1 MSLRL
6 VSSAKNLREQFK
18 GTSSSHSSHSNQT
31 LTMSSGSSIFTAS
44 SGISHARTL
53 DPAAMN
59 SASSI
64 LSRQG
69 TILRT
74 SSGGQLR
81 RSKSMQK
88 KTLISKVFADDSG
101 NDSLPD
107 LSMEMTLLIVKRCIK
122 EIRERGLTTKGIL
135 RQVQMGQSQ
144 RVITD
149 TIRLILDDDA
159 STELSA
165 LRQLDIHLVAHAMK
179 WAIRYSEETLVTYD
193 DYQVLYLQ
201 QDRSFSR
208 FVRDLPPTNRAIL
221 LDLFSLCA
229 DVTLLAHLNGMTL
242 VSVAKAISL
251 SIMAEPEGEFTTF
264 DASLQ
269 QRNQWGAACED
280 LLRAFLR
287 IKTTHDLAKIEQEDE
302 VDENRYVDNITRE
315 VRSARQRSNENG
327 HMPSIPM
334 HARADISVPS
344 SAGSSIMASSGWPSS
359 TTPTGVHGRPS
370 NNYFEHVPTPRSASP
385 HSQQSL
391 SRTHSLAQSTAS
403 RSRPLSPA
411 PFYEQ
416 DRMEYE
422 EIMQDQSH
430 LVRLRHPRQSM
441 ILKPG
446 EKDRRRSSVADMES
460 LYMLPVDSSTDGYES
475 EPEPMHD
482 SLVPDFAD
490 GLGWDF
496 SKLDALN
503 SDAVPTSESSQY
515 AKVNRSNSSS
525 TQGGSSQHISFSDQP
540 STRFGD
546 GVDQL
551 SPTFPAVQR
560 SSTTRARGGQ
570 AVAGGYTSP
579 SMSPQRAKRNSLLR
593 RSVSLDPHTMHGRVH
608 KRPNELRHDILSR
621 ELAIQAERAQVAEDI
636 RARLLEAK
644 QSVAQDK
651 LSSPALS
658 AFSLE
663 SSPQD
668 LERPCIPSR
677 SASKGLGRTVSK
689 SGGADAKLA
698 INVGGLPQKAFPA
711 GTVDE
716 LTPVSNPSSSSS
728 IASPKPQH
736 PRGSQEHHSHTDKKF
751 EVISRPKDIE
761 VSMHITPITPVSPKA
776 EMRSK
781 FHENFSDTPVA
792 PPPGYGSNNY
802 HKRSPATAS
811 SKSGQSSKMSPSS
824 STMSS
829 PMQPQSKP
837 VSRSNSKGQIPPSPL
852 PLQTTTTGASSAS
865 SQPPTSESKSK
876 AAGFIRALSFKLRS
890 KQSDEQLKPV
900 KINNHVV
907 NAVPAVPQAPAVS
920 IQPPRLELSF
930 LGDLGASGPTSAT
943 ANTTASKAS
952 AMENGPALANA
963 PAKLLQLN
971 ASNPGTGTP
980 ESWKRAAQATL
991 PVPELPKGFTGAR
1004 RSSGTLFGSGNVAL
1018 REQRRKSRMAA
1029 SSPRS
1034 PANHSKTDSKRT
1046 GPGHASSPSSPSGRK
1061 SNRIEKERTS
1071 SDSYTTD
1078 DGSILDDSKPS
1089 KSPVQLSP
1097 ASPKKAGEREYRF
1110 STATLLKDGKLY
1122 YQLQWDEFSEAGF
1135 KSDFFHQPEQ
1145 YLTGLHQKRKSKA
1158 AVGGPGMNSSPSAGK
1173 SKLGQPPT
1181 TSTTSWDHAP
1191 SGPLG
1196 QDQDQVQGRIQGQG
1210 QGQGLGQGQGQDRS
1224 DSGPSREQRAAAMKA
1239 ARESFMALAKDPK
1252 ALAALKA
1259 GSTGGIGQATIIGT
1273 GSFPIGSAQ
1282 PVLHS
1287 PLNLNWNPVP
1297 PKSPSRG
1304 KATPSQ
1310 PGPLDKTSNSSSS
1323 RALLPVNED
1332 DGKHQKNTLG
1342 KSSPTLSA
1350 AGTASQGS
1358 KTATAKPGKPS
1369 IIAGGAGSL
1378 SLSPEPNL
1386 AVDNGAPAKPAK
1398 KSRLFGSRF
1407 KASSKKNNRLSTQG
1421 GFVATTSG
1429 GIGYGGKKKQQQ
1441 RLLPMGVMRK
1451 DVMTKTEESLDE
1463 VFPWTCIEHMAGQ
1476 DSGWVML
1483 EPVQDGAVGWV
1494 KIDKLE
1500 EEMARLAESNKQQQQ
1515 QHQQQQ
1521 QQQHEDSRLP
1531 MMQREQ

>member
-1 MSLRL
+1 
-6 VSSAKNLREQFK
+6 
-18 GTSSSHSSHSNQT
+18 
-31 LTMSSGSSIFTAS
+31 MSSGSSIVTAT

-53 DPAAMN
+53 DPTAMN

-88 KTLISKVFADDSG
+88 KTLISKVFADESG

-144 RVITD
+144 RVITN

-179 WAIRYSEETLVTYD
+179 WAIRYSEETLVTYE
-193 DYQVLYLQ
+193 DYQVLYQ
-201 QDRSFSR
+201 QDRDFCE
-208 FVRDLPPTNRAIL
+208 FVRNLPPANSAIL

-287 IKTTHDLAKIEQEDE
+287 IKTTRDLANIEREDE

-334 HARADISVPS
+334 HARADIS
-344 SAGSSIMASSGWPSS
+344 SAGSSILATSGWPSS

-370 NNYFEHVPTPRSASP
+370 NNYFEHVPSPRSASP
-385 HSQQSL
+385 YSQQSL
-391 SRTHSLAQSTAS
+391 SRTHSFAQSTAS

-430 LVRLRHPRQSM
+430 LVRLRYPRQSM

-496 SKLDALN
+496 TKLDSLN
-503 SDAVPTSESSQY
+503 SDTVPTSEGSQFT
-515 AKVNRSNSSS
+515 KVNRSNSSS
-525 TQGGSSQHISFSDQP
+525 TQGGSSQRISFSDQP
-540 STRFGD
+540 SARFRD
-546 GVDQL
+546 GVDPV
-551 SPTFPAVQR
+551 SPTYPPVQR

-570 AVAGGYTSP
+570 AIVGGHASP

-608 KRPNELRHDILSR
+608 KRPNELQHDISSR
-621 ELAIQAERAQVAEDI
+621 QLAIQAERAQVAEDI
-636 RARLLEAK
+636 RASLLEAK
-644 QSVAQDK
+644 QNVAQDK
-651 LSSPALS
+651 PSSPALS

-668 LERPCIPSR
+668 LERPSIPSR
-677 SASKGLGRTVSK
+677 SASKGFGRTVSK
-689 SGGADAKLA
+689 NSSADAKLA

-711 GTVDE
+711 ATIDE

-736 PRGSQEHHSHTDKKF
+736 PRGSQEHRSHADKKF
-751 EVISRPKDIE
+751 EVISRPKDVE
-761 VSMHITPITPVSPKA
+761 VTMHITPITPVSPKA

-811 SKSGQSSKMSPSS
+811 TKSGQSSKMSPSS

-852 PLQTTTTGASSAS
+852 PLQTTATGASLAS

-900 KINNHVV
+900 KINNQVV
-907 NAVPAVPQAPAVS
+907 NAVPALPAAPAVS

-930 LGDLGASGPTSAT
+930 LGDVGASGPTSAT
-943 ANTTASKAS
+943 ATATAPKPSV
-952 AMENGPALANA
+952 MESSPALANA

-971 ASNPGTGTP
+971 ASTPGAGTP

-1034 PANHSKTDSKRT
+1034 PANHSKNDSKRT
-1046 GPGHASSPSSPSGRK
+1046 GPANNASSPSSPSGRK
-1061 SNRIEKERTS
+1061 SNRVEKERTS

-1078 DGSILDDSKPS
+1078 DGSILDDSKPA

-1173 SKLGQPPT
+1173 SKLGQPPM

-1191 SGPLG
+1191 SGPVG
-1196 QDQDQVQGRIQGQG
+1196 QDQVQGQVQGL
-1210 QGQGLGQGQGQDRS
+1210 GLGQGQGQDRS
-1224 DSGPSREQRAAAMKA
+1224 DPGPSREQRAAAMKA

-1287 PLNLNWNPVP
+1287 PPLNLNWNPIP
-1297 PKSPSRG
+1297 PKSPSRV
-1304 KATPSQ
+1304 KAAPSQ
-1310 PGPLDKTSNSSSS
+1310 PSPLDKTSNSNSS

-1332 DGKHQKNTLG
+1332 DVRRQKSTLD

-1350 AGTASQGS
+1350 AGTASPAS
-1358 KTATAKPGKPS
+1358 KTATAKLGKPFTTV
-1369 IIAGGAGSL
+1369 GGAGSS
-1378 SLSPEPNL
+1378 SLSPGLSPS
-1386 AVDNGAPAKPAK
+1386 ADNGAPAKPAK

-1421 GFVATTSG
+1421 GFVATSSG
-1429 GIGYGGKKKQQQ
+1429 GNASSSRKKQQ

-1500 EEMARLAESNKQQQQ
+1500 EEMARLAGTNKQQE
-1515 QHQQQQ
+1515 QQQQ
-1521 QQQHEDSRLP
+1521 QQQ
-1531 MMQREQ
+1531 Q

>member
-1 MSLRL
+1 
-6 VSSAKNLREQFK
+6 
-18 GTSSSHSSHSNQT
+18 
-31 LTMSSGSSIFTAS
+31 
-44 SGISHARTL
+44 
-53 DPAAMN
+53 
-59 SASSI
+59 
-64 LSRQG
+64 
-69 TILRT
+69 
-74 SSGGQLR
+74 
-81 RSKSMQK
+81 
-88 KTLISKVFADDSG
+88 
-101 NDSLPD
+101 
-107 LSMEMTLLIVKRCIK
+107 
-122 EIRERGLTTKGIL
+122 
-135 RQVQMGQSQ
+135 MGQSQ
-144 RVITD
+144 RVITN

-179 WAIRYSEETLVTYD
+179 WAIRYSEETLVTYE

-208 FVRDLPPTNRAIL
+208 FVRDLPPANRAIL

-334 HARADISVPS
+334 HARPDISVPS
-344 SAGSSIMASSGWPSS
+344 SAGSSIQASSGWPSS
-359 TTPTGVHGRPS
+359 TTPTGIHGRPS
-370 NNYFEHVPTPRSASP
+370 NSYFDHDPTPRSASP
-385 HSQQSL
+385 HSQQTL

-430 LVRLRHPRQSM
+430 LGRLRQSRQSM
-441 ILKPG
+441 VLKPG

-475 EPEPMHD
+475 EPEPMHEG
-482 SLVPDFAD
+482 LVPDFAD

-496 SKLDALN
+496 TKLDSLN
-503 SDAVPTSESSQY
+503 YDTVSTSEGSQFS
-515 AKVNRSNSSS
+515 KVNRSNSSS

-540 STRFGD
+540 SARFGD
-546 GVDQL
+546 GFDPT
-551 SPTFPAVQR
+551 SPPIQR
-560 SSTTRARGGQ
+560 SSTARARVGQ
-570 AVAGGYTSP
+570 AVAGGQTSP

-644 QSVAQDK
+644 QNVAQDK
-651 LSSPALS
+651 PSSPALS

-668 LERPCIPSR
+668 LERPHIPSR
-677 SASKGLGRTVSK
+677 SASKGLGRTMSK
-689 SGGADAKLA
+689 NIGADAKLA

-711 GTVDE
+711 ATVDE

-761 VSMHITPITPVSPKA
+761 VTMHITPITPVSPKA

-792 PPPGYGSNNY
+792 PPAGYGSNNY

-852 PLQTTTTGASSAS
+852 PLQTTATGSSSTS

-900 KINNHVV
+900 KINNQVV
-907 NAVPAVPQAPAVS
+907 NAVPAVPVAPAVS

-943 ANTTASKAS
+943 ATSPKLSTSAS
-952 AMENGPALANA
+952 GPTLTNA

-971 ASNPGTGTP
+971 ASTPGAGTP

-991 PVPELPKGFTGAR
+991 PVPEIPKGFTGAR
-1004 RSSGTLFGSGNVAL
+1004 RTSGTLFGSGNVAL

-1034 PANHSKTDSKRT
+1034 PSSHSKNDSKRT
-1046 GPGHASSPSSPSGRK
+1046 GPAHASSPSSPSGRK
-1061 SNRIEKERTS
+1061 SDRVVKERTS

-1078 DGSILDDSKPS
+1078 DGSIQDDDSKPA

-1135 KSDFFHQPEQ
+1135 QSDFFQQPEQ

-1173 SKLGQPPT
+1173 SKLGQPPM
-1181 TSTTSWDHAP
+1181 TSTTSWDHVP
-1191 SGPLG
+1191 SGPVG
-1196 QDQDQVQGRIQGQG
+1196 QDQGQG
-1210 QGQGLGQGQGQDRS
+1210 QVQGLGQGQGQGQDRS
-1224 DSGPSREQRAAAMKA
+1224 DPGPSREQRAAAMKA

-1287 PLNLNWNPVP
+1287 PPLNLNWNPVP
-1297 PKSPSRG
+1297 PKSPSRV
-1304 KATPSQ
+1304 KAAPLQPS
-1310 PGPLDKTSNSSSS
+1310 PLSKTSNSHSNSSQAPS
-1323 RALLPVNED
+1323 PVNED
-1332 DGKHQKNTLG
+1332 DVRRQKSTSD
-1342 KSSPTLSA
+1342 KSSPTSSA
-1350 AGTASQGS
+1350 AGTASLAS

-1369 IIAGGAGSL
+1369 TIAGGAGSL
-1378 SLSPEPNL
+1378 SLSPGPSP
-1386 AVDNGAPAKPAK
+1386 AADNGKAAAK

-1421 GFVATTSG
+1421 GFAAAGSG
-1429 GIGYGGKKKQQQ
+1429 GNASGSKKKQQQ

-1500 EEMARLAESNKQQQQ
+1500 EEMARLAGSNKQQE
-1515 QHQQQQ
+1515 QQQQ
-1521 QQQHEDSRLP
+1521 QQQEQQQREDPGHS

>member
-6 VSSAKNLREQFK
+6 VSSAKNLREQFM
-18 GTSSSHSSHSNQT
+18 GTSSSNSSHSNQS

-53 DPAAMN
+53 DPASMN

-69 TILRT
+69 TILRS
-74 SSGGQLR
+74 SSGAQLR

-101 NDSLPD
+101 NDALPD

-159 STELSA
+159 TTELSA

-208 FVRDLPPTNRAIL
+208 FVRDLPPANRAIL
-221 LDLFSLCA
+221 LDLFALCA

-315 VRSARQRSNENG
+315 VRSARGVRSARQRSNENG

-344 SAGSSIMASSGWPSS
+344 SAGSSILASSGWPSS
-359 TTPTGVHGRPS
+359 TTPTGIHGRPS
-370 NNYFEHVPTPRSASP
+370 NNYFEHVPSPSSASP

-403 RSRPLSPA
+403 RSRPISPA
-411 PFYEQ
+411 PLYEQ

-430 LVRLRHPRQSM
+430 LGRLRHSRQSM
-441 ILKPG
+441 VLKPG

-496 SKLDALN
+496 SKLDSLN
-503 SDAVPTSESSQY
+503 SDSVPTSEGTQFV
-515 AKVNRSNSSS
+515 KVTRSHSTS
-525 TQGGSSQHISFSDQP
+525 TQGSSVQHISFSDRS

-546 GVDQL
+546 GAAPL
-551 SPTFPAVQR
+551 SPTNPPAQP
-560 SSTTRARGGQ
+560 SSTTRA
-570 AVAGGYTSP
+570 AVAGGHTSP

-644 QSVAQDK
+644 QNVTQDK
-651 LSSPALS
+651 VSSPALS

-668 LERPCIPSR
+668 LERPSIPSR
-677 SASKGLGRTVSK
+677 SASKGLGRTMSK
-689 SGGADAKLA
+689 NSNADAKLA
-698 INVGGLPQKAFPA
+698 INVGGLPQKAFPNA
-711 GTVDE
+711 TVDE

-736 PRGSQEHHSHTDKKF
+736 PRGSQEHHSHAEKKF

-792 PPPGYGSNNY
+792 PPPGYGSSNY
-802 HKRSPATAS
+802 NKRSPATAS

-837 VSRSNSKGQIPPSPL
+837 VSRSNSKGQIPSSPL
-852 PLQTTTTGASSAS
+852 LLQPTATGASSAS
-865 SQPPTSESKSK
+865 YQHPTSESKSK

-900 KINNHVV
+900 KINNQVV
-907 NAVPAVPQAPAVS
+907 NAVPAVPAAPAVS

-930 LGDLGASGPTSAT
+930 LGDLGASGPASAT
-943 ANTTASKAS
+943 APKPL
-952 AMENGPALANA
+952 AMEKDPALANA

-971 ASNPGTGTP
+971 ASNPGAGTP

-1018 REQRRKSRMAA
+1018 REPRRKSRMTA

-1034 PANHSKTDSKRT
+1034 PARHSKIDSKHT
-1046 GPGHASSPSSPSGRK
+1046 GPASASSPSSPSGRK
-1061 SNRIEKERTS
+1061 PNRVDKERLS

-1078 DGSILDDSKPS
+1078 DGSIMDDSKPS

-1145 YLTGLHQKRKSKA
+1145 YLTDLHQKRKSKA
-1158 AVGGPGMNSSPSAGK
+1158 TVGGPGMNSSPSAGK
-1173 SKLGQPPT
+1173 SKLGQPPM

-1191 SGPLG
+1191 SGPVG
-1196 QDQDQVQGRIQGQG
+1196 QDQAQGQG
-1210 QGQGLGQGQGQDRS
+1210 QGQVQVQDLGQGQGQDRP

-1287 PLNLNWNPVP
+1287 PPLNLNWNAVP
-1297 PKSPSRG
+1297 PKSPSRV
-1304 KATPSQ
+1304 KAMPLQPS
-1310 PGPLDKTSNSSSS
+1310 PSDKTSSSSS
-1323 RALLPVNED
+1323 NRALLPVNED
-1332 DGKHQKNTLG
+1332 EDRRQKSTLG

-1350 AGTASQGS
+1350 AGTVSPGS

-1369 IIAGGAGSL
+1369 TTAGGAGSL
-1378 SLSPEPNL
+1378 SLSPGPSP
-1386 AVDNGAPAKPAK
+1386 AADNGAAAKPAK
-1398 KSRLFGSRF
+1398 KNRLFGSRF

-1421 GFVATTSG
+1421 GFVVTSSG
-1429 GIGYGGKKKQQQ
+1429 GNASGSKKKQQ

-1500 EEMARLAESNKQQQQ
+1500 EEMARLTESSK
-1515 QHQQQQ
+1515 QQQQ
-1521 QQQHEDSRLP
+1521 QQQQQQQREDPGHSL
-1531 MMQREQ
+1531 MQREQ